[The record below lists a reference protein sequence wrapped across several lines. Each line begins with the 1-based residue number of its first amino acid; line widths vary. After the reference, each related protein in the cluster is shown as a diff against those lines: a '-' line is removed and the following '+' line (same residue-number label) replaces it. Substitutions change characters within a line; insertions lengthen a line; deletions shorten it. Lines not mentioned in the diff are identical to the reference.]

1 MIDKNK
7 PEIKKNLAISV
18 LCKLILIA
26 SLLILIFQKHQ
37 CFSSIL
43 PPTKLTPINNKI
55 QIGKYKMQK
64 RHVQQKILA
73 PIITQMQLPV
83 R

>member
-1 MIDKNK
+1 VQTNPDSIITNPDI
-7 PEIKKNLAISV
+7 P
-18 LCKLILIA
+18 
-26 SLLILIFQKHQ
+26 KHQ

-64 RHVQQKILA
+64 RHVQQNISANNYPNATAGTMNLSA
-73 PIITQMQLPV
+73 VFTS
-83 R
+83 

>member
-1 MIDKNK
+1 VQTNPDSIITNPDIPK
-7 PEIKKNLAISV
+7 
-18 LCKLILIA
+18 A
-26 SLLILIFQKHQ
+26 SM
-37 CFSSIL
+37 FSSIL